1 VFSCTNCHEH
11 NKTEMDSEHR
21 EVGGYVY
28 NSVNCLSCHP
38 KGDS

>member
-1 VFSCTNCHEH
+1 
-11 NKTEMDSEHR
+11 MDNDHR
-21 EVGGYVY
+21 GVGGYVY

>member
-1 VFSCTNCHEH
+1 
-11 NKTEMDSEHR
+11 MDNDHR
-21 EVGGYVY
+21 EIGGYVY